1 MYGRLRQGNREIS
14 VTAPGAVPGA
24 ASGRPEVV
32 ADDERGGEV
41 SPPALAKAPDPLIVP
56 VKPANKA
63 AQAAAE
69 SAEGSGGT
77 KRNADRQSTNRT
89 QGREAVS
96 QAQARIRG
104 RCFQEQEGEANR
116 APAPRQHRGSG
127 MGLLQPEEAR
137 GPGRRWP
144 DVGPVRDRSGG
155 QPRRSSRTGS
165 CRNVSSAA
173 IPPEVHTEG
182 GWQTTAARH
191 CHIHFELHSHS
202 N

>member
-14 VTAPGAVPGA
+14 VTAPGAAPRA

-41 SPPALAKAPDPLIVP
+41 RLTDSTGETGEQGGAGRGGAGGGKRWDQEECGPAKHEPDTGP
-56 VKPANKA
+56 
-63 AQAAAE
+63 
-69 SAEGSGGT
+69 GSRVTGAGPHT
-77 KRNADRQSTNRT
+77 
-89 QGREAVS
+89 
-96 QAQARIRG
+96 G
-104 RCFQEQEGEANR
+104 RCFQEQEGEADR

-137 GPGRRWP
+137 GPRRRWP

-191 CHIHFELHSHS
+191 CCH
-202 N
+202 